1 MKSRKNRLDCR
12 TSVLAA
18 KIHLQKWVAEI
29 LPNDE
34 RSSFIASQGF
44 ISDQDCSTK
53 VAQWA
58 YQNAATVQSRA
69 WVKRGCTEVVRN
81 K

>member
-1 MKSRKNRLDCR
+1 M
-12 TSVLAA
+12 LAA

-44 ISDQDCSTK
+44 ISDRDCSTK

-58 YQNAATVQSRA
+58 YQNAATAQA
-69 WVKRGCTEVVRN
+69 NTWVRPKSTEVMSVEFVGLVGMEW
-81 K
+81 